1 MSVPRITPVKHAT
14 YTHKIEWR
22 VGEER
27 RRLFFR
33 SAAEA
38 KAELARISP
47 IVAKVGVMGLAMDA
61 RERDEYHAAK
71 RLLTEAGHK
80 LSLVE
85 VTRRWIKANPIGNG
99 DMPWRDA
106 VTAFLTEKEKRGRS
120 AMTLRN
126 IKYRLD
132 AFAEVRAPLTVGEIT
147 TESVDEWI
155 NRAGVSGLTGRNDLA
170 VMRAFCDWLRRKGKL
185 AENPCDPIETP
196 HFESSIP
203 RVLTTEESERVL
215 EAAKSHGRL
224 RYYAIAMLAGLR
236 QSEIVA
242 LPESAIRAERIAVV
256 GIGKKRGRTKR
267 VVPVCERLR
276 AILAKTSGEPLNFS
290 SAIHNRVKES
300 SKVEWQPDILRHSW
314 VSYRLALTGDA
325 ARTAME
331 AGHDPG
337 TMARYYVDARSREDA
352 MRYFSMT

>member
-47 IVAKVGVMGLAMDA
+47 MVAKVGVMGLAMDA

-71 RLLTEAGHK
+71 RLLQEAGHT
-80 LSLVE
+80 LSLTE
-85 VTRRWIKANPIGNG
+85 VVRRWTKDNPVGNG
-99 DMPWRDA
+99 DMPWREA
-106 VTAFLTEKEKRGRS
+106 VTAFLTDKEKRGRS
-120 AMTLRN
+120 AMTLKN
-126 IKYRLD
+126 IKYRLE
-132 AFAEVRAPLTVGEIT
+132 AFAETKAPLTVAEIS
-147 TESVDEWI
+147 TEAVEEWI
-155 NRAGVSGLTGRNDLA
+155 HRRGVGGLTGRNDLA
-170 VMRAFCDWLRRKGKL
+170 VMRAFCDWLKRKGKL
-185 AENPCDPIETP
+185 AVNPCDRIETP
-196 HFESSIP
+196 HFESSLP
-203 RVLTTEESERVL
+203 RVLDIEESARVL
-215 EAAKSHGRL
+215 AAAKAHGRF

-242 LPESAIRAERIAVV
+242 LPDSAIRAEHIAVV

-267 VVPVCERLR
+267 VVPVCPRLR
-276 AILAKTSGEPLNFS
+276 SILQQTHGEPLTFS
-290 SAIHNRVKES
+290 SVVHNRIKADA
-300 SKVEWQPDILRHSW
+300 KVDWQPDILRHSW

-337 TMARYYVDARSREDA
+337 TMARYYVDAKSRAEA
-352 MRYFSMT
+352 KCYFGE